1 MAVISRTR
9 RITANTTADMA
20 SATTD
25 TKWACGNAVVAARI
39 FAVNGRPAAAV
50 VVVVVVDMAEVGA
63 LETSARAR
71 FARRMVLGHGIPKT
85 LS

>member
-50 VVVVVVDMAEVGA
+50 VVVDMAEVGA